1 MMSKR
6 CIGCGIMLQDSDEDQ
21 LGYTPNMEKDYCK
34 RCFRITHYDDVSI
47 SMKQGIDGDE
57 ILNKISKMDALILW
71 VVDLFDFEASLL
83 KGLNRHL
90 FGKDIVMIATKRDL
104 LPDTIGDEKLTQFIQ
119 QRLKGEGLQVQ
130 GIVICNDLAKGAFL
144 DHNHSVEEVKK
155 MITKQ
160 RFDRDVIV
168 MGMANAGKSTLLNAL
183 FGASSTSLTTSR
195 HPGTTLDFLPMSF
208 EGYTIYDTPGI
219 ARLDSLLSYIDDQL
233 LKQVIPDRAL
243 KARTYQLR
251 LDQSIA
257 IGGLVRLDLF
267 NCEQVSCVC
276 YFAQGLNIHRGKQI
290 NGDELWSKHMGGILK
305 PSIGDCFDDMQMFES
320 TKFEDKLDVVIHGLG
335 WFCLHGDV
343 EKIRVFVAK
352 NVNVTFRKAM
362 I

>member
-1 MMSKR
+1 MSKR
-6 CIGCGIMLQDSDEDQ
+6 CIGCGVLLQDTNINQ
-21 LGYTPNMEKDYCK
+21 IGYTPNMEKDYCK
-34 RCFRITHYDDVSI
+34 RCFRITHYDDVMI

-57 ILNKISKMDALILW
+57 VLNRIAKIDALILW

-90 FGKDIVMIATKRDL
+90 FGKDIIMIATKRDL
-104 LPDTIGDEKLTQFIQ
+104 LPDTIGNEKLSQFIL
-119 QRLKGEGLQVQ
+119 QRLKVEGLQVQ
-130 GIVICNDLAKGAFL
+130 GIVICNDLAKGAFSK
-144 DHNHSVEEVKK
+144 DNESIEEVKK
-155 MITKQ
+155 AITMY
-160 RFDRDVIV
+160 RCDRDVLV

-183 FGASSTSLTTSR
+183 FGASLSTLTTSR

-219 ARLDSLLSYIDDQL
+219 ARNDSILSYIDDEL

-257 IGGLVRLDLF
+257 IGGLARLDLF
-267 NCEQVSCVC
+267 DCENVSCVC
-276 YFAQGLNIHRGKQI
+276 YFAQSLLIHRGKQV
-290 NGDELWSKHMGGILK
+290 NGDELWVKHMGGILK
-305 PSIGDCFDDMQMFES
+305 PSIGDDFSQMKCFES
-320 TKFEDKLDVVIHGLG
+320 TKFEEKIDVVIHGLG
-335 WFCLHGDV
+335 WFCIHGDV
-343 EKIRVFVAK
+343 EKIRVYVPN